1 MVVLVLELLYDVMRL
16 SVDKSGM
23 FEKFLTLV
31 FLSLLKTLLLL
42 IKMFYEAILQNVY
55 WMFDIFFNTR
65 NQRI

>member
-55 WMFDIFFNTR
+55 WMFDNFFNTR